1 MRLTSIILALAIL
14 SLFSSCKKD
23 PISDQNFV
31 GNWKC
36 SNYTY
41 VYWSGPDTAMSYSEV
56 INEPCYMDITSE
68 GGSEFYFG
76 LGNAKMPLIL
86 NPLGEGNSAEML
98 PTMVE
103 SPFAIQESS
112 DYLDGRNNWDYVT
125 ATVEYG
131 ADRQL
136 RGSCS
141 FKMLDKNHMNV
152 KVYLN
157 MASGQ
162 THPYTYA
169 LLEFSK

>member
-1 MRLTSIILALAIL
+1 
-14 SLFSSCKKD
+14 
-23 PISDQNFV
+23 
-31 GNWKC
+31 
-36 SNYTY
+36 
-41 VYWSGPDTAMSYSEV
+41 
-56 INEPCYMDITSE
+56 MDITSE

-157 MASGQ
+157 MALGQ

>member
-1 MRLTSIILALAIL
+1 MRLTSMILALSIAF
-14 SLFSSCKKD
+14 LFASCKKE
-23 PISDQNFV
+23 PISDQNFI
-31 GNWKC
+31 GHWKC
-36 SNYTY
+36 ENYTY
-41 VYWSGPDTAMSYSEV
+41 VYWSGPDTALSYSQV
-56 INEPCYMDITSE
+56 VNEPCYMDITSE

-76 LGNAKMPLIL
+76 LGTAKMPL
-86 NPLGEGNSAEML
+86 NLGLPGEIITADML

-125 ATVEYG
+125 STVEYG

-141 FKMLDKNHMNV
+141 FKMINKNRMNV

-157 MASGQ
+157 MALGQ

-169 LLEFSK
+169 LLEFIK